1 MPTLIK
7 KVFVKEIQ
15 VYKVEIS
22 EEMAETFNGDEETFW
37 ENYSDE
43 ELDWEFSHDK
53 VDEEEEYEIED

>member
-15 VYKVEIS
+15 VYKVELS
-22 EEMAETFNGDEETFW
+22 SEMAEIFKSNETAFW
-37 ENYSDE
+37 DNYSDE

-53 VDEEEEYEIED
+53 VSEDEEYEIED

>member
-1 MPTLIK
+1 MPTIIK
-7 KVFVKEIQ
+7 KNFVKEIQ
-15 VYKVEIS
+15 VYKVEITA
-22 EEMAETFNGDEETFW
+22 EMAAEFNSDEETFW

>member
-1 MPTLIK
+1 MPTLMK

-15 VYKVEIS
+15 VYKVEITS
-22 EEMAETFNGDEETFW
+22 EMAAEFNANEETFW

-53 VDEEEEYEIED
+53 VDEEEEYKIED